1 MKRHVTRLITGV
13 KPETLGDLDDILS
26 YTESQITHLVSAA
39 HTGQESN
46 NLDFES
52 KAFHAGRMDQVG
64 MEIADLAQIST
75 LGFPK
80 ADPEAPLIQ
89 MGIGT
94 VDQKKPVIM
103 CIGHNVVPSVGIID
117 YMKDHKLDDK
127 MEVVGLCCTA
137 IDNTRYFDRA
147 KIVGPISWELRFIRG
162 GFADVVVLDE
172 QCVRTDASLE
182 AERVKAPV
190 IAASEKNCI
199 GYKNR
204 TNDPADQ
211 IVEDLVS
218 GKVAGVLILDPEK
231 VGEVAVRVAQKI
243 APIRKKMKSLPELD
257 ANQGTRK
264 EMPTLQYVSKKLPTR
279 P

>member
-1 MKRHVTRLITGV
+1 
-13 KPETLGDLDDILS
+13 
-26 YTESQITHLVSAA
+26 
-39 HTGQESN
+39 
-46 NLDFES
+46 
-52 KAFHAGRMDQVG
+52 

-94 VDQKKPVIM
+94 VDTSKPVIM

-182 AERVKAPV
+182 A
-190 IAASEKNCI
+190 N
-199 GYKNR
+199 
-204 TNDPADQ
+204 
-211 IVEDLVS
+211 
-218 GKVAGVLILDPEK
+218 VLEHLL
-231 VGEVAVRVAQKI
+231 
-243 APIRKKMKSLPELD
+243 SLPPRKTASD
-257 ANQGTRK
+257 TRTAQTIQQTK
-264 EMPTLQYVSKKLPTR
+264 LSKTSLAAKCPAF
-279 P
+279 